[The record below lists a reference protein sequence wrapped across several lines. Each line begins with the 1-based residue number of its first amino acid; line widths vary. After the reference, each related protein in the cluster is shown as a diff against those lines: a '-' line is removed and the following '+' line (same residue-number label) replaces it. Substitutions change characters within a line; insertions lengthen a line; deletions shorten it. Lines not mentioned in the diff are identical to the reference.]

1 MLMNDR
7 LALGTVQ
14 FGLKYG
20 IANESG
26 RVSLNEANNIL
37 TEAASHGIGLLD
49 TAISYGDSEHVLGQ
63 VGVADYK
70 IVSKLP
76 ALPDECTDIAGWV
89 DAQVTSSIARI
100 GVNSLYAVLLHRPD
114 QLFDARGKQL
124 QKALEHLK
132 AQGLTQKIGISIY
145 TPDELPRLTDEMHFD
160 LVQAPLNILDRRL
173 IDSGWAQ
180 RLKRLGIELHA
191 RSVFLQGLLL
201 LPDSRRPAKFRRWQ
215 GIWSEWERW
224 LNEVGLTPLQ
234 ACLRYTLS
242 VEEVEKVV
250 VGVDSVDQL
259 LEILVAAA
267 AGSLTSLPN
276 WPQNIDIDLLNPSR
290 WDQL

>member
-1 MLMNDR
+1 MNDR

-14 FGLKYG
+14 FGLEYG

-89 DAQVTSSIARI
+89 DAQVAGSLARI
-100 GVNSLYAVLLHRPD
+100 GVDSLYAVLLHRPD
-114 QLFDARGKQL
+114 QLFDTRGKQL
-124 QKALEHLK
+124 LKALEHLK
-132 AQGLTQKIGISIY
+132 VQGRTQKIGISIY
-145 TPDELPRLTDEMHFD
+145 DPDELNCLFDGMHFD

-180 RLKRLGIELHA
+180 RLKRLGVELHA
-191 RSVFLQGLLL
+191 RSIFLQGLLL
-201 LPDSRRPAKFRRWQ
+201 MPASRRPAKFRRWQ
-215 GIWSEWERW
+215 DLWSEWERW
-224 LNEVGLTPLQ
+224 LNEVGLTPIQ
-234 ACLRYTLS
+234 ACLRYALS
-242 VEEVEKVV
+242 VEEVDKVV
-250 VGVDSVDQL
+250 VGVDSVGQL
-259 LEILVAAA
+259 REILVAAA
-267 AGSLTSLPN
+267 ANSLTSVPN

-290 WDQL
+290 WNQL

>member
-1 MLMNDR
+1 MNDR

-14 FGLKYG
+14 FGLEYG

-26 RVSLNEANNIL
+26 RVSLNEVNNIL

-49 TAISYGDSEHVLGQ
+49 TAISYGDSEHVLGR

-89 DAQVTSSIARI
+89 DAQVAGSLARI
-100 GVNSLYAVLLHRPD
+100 GVDSLYAVLLHRPD
-114 QLFDARGKQL
+114 QLFDTRGKQL
-124 QKALEHLK
+124 LKALEHLK
-132 AQGLTQKIGISIY
+132 VQGRTQKIGISIY
-145 TPDELPRLTDEMHFD
+145 APDELTRLSDGMHFD

-201 LPDSRRPAKFRRWQ
+201 MSDSRRPAKFRRWQ

-234 ACLRYTLS
+234 ACLRYALS
-242 VEEVEKVV
+242 VEEVDKVV
-250 VGVDSVDQL
+250 VGVDSVGQL
-259 LEILVAAA
+259 REILVAAA
-267 AGSLTSLPN
+267 AGSLTGLPN
-276 WPQNIDIDLLNPSR
+276 WPQSIDIDLLNPSR
-290 WDQL
+290 WNQL